1 MAAYAELKKR
11 FAQISAIEGASSMLS
26 WDAETFMPKGSSDV
40 RGEQLAAL
48 AAVAHEKYTAPDLGD
63 LIAQAKE
70 EKLEGWDAANL
81 KEMERIYLH
90 ANAVPNDLVHAL
102 SKAQSE
108 TTHVWQ
114 QARPEND
121 FDSFAAKLEPL
132 LVLVRQAADAKAE
145 ALGLSAYDAQLDTFD
160 PGMRTTKVD
169 QYFDELGAFLPDF
182 LNEVIEFQ
190 STHRQVKPL
199 DGETPVGAQEALGR
213 RFMEALGF
221 DFNHGRIDVSAH
233 PFCGGVPGD
242 VRLTTR
248 YNEKAFSTS
257 LYGVLHETGHA
268 MYEIGLPADWRGQPV
283 GQARGMSMHESQ
295 SLFLDMQLCRSDA
308 FLAFALP
315 KVREAFGVSGDA
327 WEMENFKRS
336 ILQVKRGLIRVD
348 ADEVTYP
355 LHVML
360 RYRIEKALLSG
371 DLQVADLPGYW
382 DDEMEKN
389 IGVRPDCVGNG
400 CMQDIHWSG
409 GALGYFPTYTIGAM
423 TAAQLFQALQGQLSN
438 WDSEVRAGD
447 FTQIFG
453 WLRENVH
460 LRASS
465 VSMDEMVNDA
475 TGSVLN
481 VDVFK
486 QHLRSRYL
494 DA

>member
-1 MAAYAELKKR
+1 MAAYAELKNR

-26 WDAETFMPKGSSDV
+26 WDAETFMPKGSAAV

-70 EKLEGWDAANL
+70 EQLDGWDAANL
-81 KEMERIYLH
+81 KEMERVYLH

-145 ALGLSAYDAQLDTFD
+145 ALGLSAYDAQLDAFD
-160 PGMRTTKVD
+160 PGMRTAKVD

-190 STHRQVKPL
+190 STHRQVTPL
-199 DGETPVGAQEALGR
+199 DGDTPVAAQEALGR
-213 RFMEALGF
+213 RFMDALGF

-248 YNEKAFSTS
+248 YDEQAFSTS

-283 GQARGMSMHESQ
+283 GVARGMSMHESQ

-315 KVREAFGVSGDA
+315 KVREAFGVNSDA
-327 WEMENFKRS
+327 WDMENFKRS

-371 DLQVADLPGYW
+371 DLSVADLPGYW
-382 DDEMEKN
+382 DDEMEKS

-423 TAAQLFQALQGQLSN
+423 TAAQLFQAVQAQLSN
-438 WDSEVRAGD
+438 WDSEVRSGD

-453 WLRENVH
+453 WLREHVH
-460 LRASS
+460 SRASS
-465 VSMDEMVNDA
+465 VSMDEIVSDA
-475 TGSVLN
+475 TGSVLDVN
-481 VDVFK
+481 VFK